1 MYMKCS
7 ASESKAFLI
16 DLDAELFI
24 FLIQLLGPAHE
35 KFGIWT
41 GPKRPKTFYP
51 KILNSS
57 KLSFFP
63 LTYPPL
69 SHGDHIPSR

>member
-16 DLDAELFI
+16 DLDAELFMS
-24 FLIQLLGPAHE
+24 LIQLLGPAHE

-41 GPKRPKTFYP
+41 GPKRPKT
-51 KILNSS
+51 LEG
-57 KLSFFP
+57 LSEVN
-63 LTYPPL
+63 
-69 SHGDHIPSR
+69 R

>member
-16 DLDAELFI
+16 VLDAELFM
-24 FLIQLLGPAHE
+24 FLIQLLDPAHE

-41 GPKRPKTFYP
+41 GPKRPKT
-51 KILNSS
+51 LED
-57 KLSFFP
+57 LSEVN
-63 LTYPPL
+63 
-69 SHGDHIPSR
+69 R